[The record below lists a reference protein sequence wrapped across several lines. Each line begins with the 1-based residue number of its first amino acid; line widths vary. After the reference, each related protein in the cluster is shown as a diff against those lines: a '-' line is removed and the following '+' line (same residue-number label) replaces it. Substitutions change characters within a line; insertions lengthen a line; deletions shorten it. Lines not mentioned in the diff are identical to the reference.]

1 MARLM
6 PSKMCRLKMSVD
18 PKEQNAEL
26 LKLIGA
32 NKQRLAHT
40 QKMLRDL
47 HKRTN
52 AESPR
57 NQRKSEREKD
67 A

>member
-1 MARLM
+1 
-6 PSKMCRLKMSVD
+6 MSVD

-32 NKQRLAHT
+32 NKQRLAHA
-40 QKMLRDL
+40 QKTLRDL
-47 HKRTN
+47 QKRTT
-52 AESPR
+52 AESVR

>member
-1 MARLM
+1 
-6 PSKMCRLKMSVD
+6 MSVD

-32 NKQRLAHT
+32 NKQWLAHT

-47 HKRTN
+47 HKRTT
-52 AESPR
+52 AETPR
-57 NQRKSEREKD
+57 HQRKSEREKD